1 MQSHLEDSPLG
12 HRSPGSSK
20 RGKKRSLHMIEAD
33 LMHCGNQSIE
43 SHSKEL
49 MFYDPGPSHETPV
62 VTNHIENHT
71 PFRNFLVPN
80 PSSRAYSA
88 IGTFTIQCASCFKWR
103 IIPTKEKYEQIREK
117 ILDEYF
123 VCEHAREWRPA
134 IQCED
139 PEDISQDGSR
149 VWAIDK
155 PNIAQPPSG
164 WERLLRIRGEGG
176 TKFAD
181 VYYAAPSGKK
191 LRSMVEVQRFLVE
204 HPEYARQGVTLSQF
218 SFQAPRPLQENYVRK
233 RPLRLMNSSDGSDL
247 LLQQLLEVEEVNPL
261 SCAATP
267 ASSNT
272 VPEKP
277 FPSPPS
283 ESEPSTAMPQSEQ
296 MKLKDE
302 HATNASFNP
311 LFWTAPHTN
320 KERLVGSPTLP
331 SSVPEK
337 PVFYPNESTP
347 LIYVAPLEPMKLT
360 NEHFAHTSTFN
371 PLTCAATPASPN
383 TFPENPFPSLPSES
397 EPSTAI
403 PQSEQM
409 KQKDEH
415 ATNASLGA
423 PTLPS
428 SSLEKPV
435 CYLNESTPLIDVP
448 LSEPTKLTNEHP
460 AHTPP
465 FNPFTWATLPA
476 NKELIFGSAPAP
488 LNACC
493 EKPVPFPANE
503 WTLPTSLPPEEIKLK
518 DEHPTNPLFSPLFWV
533 DLPTCKGLTIGAP
546 SSRSITPEEPVS
558 PPNGSTLPVSMKL
571 KDEHL
576 ANASSCEL

>member
-33 LMHCGNQSIE
+33 LMHCRNQSVE

-49 MFYDPGPSHETPV
+49 MFYDPGTSHETPV

-71 PFRNFLVPN
+71 PFRNFLVPT

-123 VCEHAREWRPA
+123 VCEHAREWRPT

-311 LFWTAPHTN
+311 L
-320 KERLVGSPTLP
+320 
-331 SSVPEK
+331 
-337 PVFYPNESTP
+337 
-347 LIYVAPLEPMKLT
+347 
-360 NEHFAHTSTFN
+360 
-371 PLTCAATPASPN
+371 TCAATPASPN

-403 PQSEQM
+403 PQCEQM

-415 ATNASLGA
+415 ATNAS
-423 PTLPS
+423 
-428 SSLEKPV
+428 
-435 CYLNESTPLIDVP
+435 
-448 LSEPTKLTNEHP
+448 
-460 AHTPP
+460 
-465 FNPFTWATLPA
+465 FNPSTWATLPA

-488 LNACC
+488 LNAYC

-546 SSRSITPEEPVS
+546 SSQSITPEEPVS
-558 PPNGSTLPVSMKL
+558 PPNESTLPVSMKL